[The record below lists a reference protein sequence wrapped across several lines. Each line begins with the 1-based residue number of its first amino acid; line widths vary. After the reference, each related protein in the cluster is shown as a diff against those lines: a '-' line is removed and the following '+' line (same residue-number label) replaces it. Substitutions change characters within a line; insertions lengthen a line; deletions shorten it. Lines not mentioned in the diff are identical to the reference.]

1 MARAPA
7 TTPRRRADGSMVKA
21 EQARRAAE
29 ARVERQLA
37 ELERVRA
44 VHQEAKRKG
53 VPGYVRDRYGTA
65 ARAKA
70 FWQANGWY

>member
-1 MARAPA
+1 
-7 TTPRRRADGSMVKA
+7 MVKA

-53 VPGYVRDRYGTA
+53 VPGYVRDRYGPA
-65 ARAKA
+65 AGGQGLLAGQRLVLTGTLRAT
-70 FWQANGWY
+70 GGRPG